1 MAGVDLGRYKVSDP
15 VLGFYLV
22 GILGLALLM
31 VVHETGH
38 LLAARAFGMR
48 VVRFSIGF
56 GPALWRYKSKDGDTV
71 YQVALIPFLAYV
83 QIAGMN
89 PFEESDPEDKGSY
102 ANASLLGRITAIFAG
117 PLANYLFASVLFFV
131 AFFAGGD
138 HVPTTQV
145 ELLDGPAKSA
155 QMRNGDQIV
164 SIDGTRITDWEQ
176 LRNLIVASGGRPLRV
191 EVTRAAER
199 KVFMVTP
206 AVRDGRAMIGVAPV
220 YKEVPIGFKDA
231 VVRSIEKP
239 AIVVGTL
246 VVHLG
251 RLITGKEKPQLTG
264 PVGIVKEAKKA
275 AERSFTEYF
284 TLLAILSAY
293 LGGFN
298 LLPFPA
304 LDGARLAFL
313 GYEAV
318 TRRKPNAKVEA
329 QVHAVG
335 LLMLLAL
342 IFVVSSKE
350 LFYADESGSGA
361 APPPPPAQ
369 QKK

>member
-1 MAGVDLGRYKVSDP
+1 M
-15 VLGFYLV
+15 LGFYLV

-48 VVRFSIGF
+48 VIRFSIGF
-56 GPALWRYKSKDGDTV
+56 GPALWRYQSKNGETV

-102 ANASLLGRITAIFAG
+102 ANASLVGRITTIFAG
-117 PLANYLFASVLFFV
+117 PLANYLFASVLFFIALFV
-131 AFFAGGD
+131 GGES
-138 HVPTTQV
+138 VQTTAV
-145 ELLDGPAKSA
+145 ELLDGPAKAA
-155 QMRNGDQIV
+155 QIKNGDTIV
-164 SIDGTRITDWEQ
+164 AIDGTQIKDWDQ
-176 LRNLIVASGGRPLRV
+176 LRNQILASGGRPLRV
-191 EVTRAAER
+191 EVIRGSER
-199 KVFMVTP
+199 KVFTVTP
-206 AVRDGRAMIGVAPV
+206 ALKDGRAMIGVSPIPKQVPV
-220 YKEVPIGFKDA
+220 TLKDA
-231 VVRSIEKP
+231 AVRSIERP
-239 AIVVGTL
+239 AIVVGAL

-251 RLITGKEKPQLTG
+251 RLISGRERPQLTG
-264 PVGIVKEAKKA
+264 PVGIVREAKRA

-313 GYEAV
+313 GYEAA

-350 LFYADESGSGA
+350 IFLQDEGPSASPMPSGSVG
-361 APPPPPAQ
+361 PKPLPAG
-369 QKK
+369 K

>member
-1 MAGVDLGRYKVSDP
+1 MRGL
-15 VLGFYLV
+15 VLAFYLV

-48 VVRFSIGF
+48 VIRFSIGF
-56 GPALWRYKSKDGDTV
+56 GPALWRYQSKNGETV

-102 ANASLLGRITAIFAG
+102 ANASLVGRIVTIFAG
-117 PLANYLFASVLFFV
+117 PLANYLFASVLFFIALFV
-131 AFFAGGD
+131 GGES
-138 HVPTTQV
+138 VLTTQV
-145 ELLDGPAKSA
+145 ELLDGPAKAA
-155 QMRNGDQIV
+155 QLKNGDTIAA
-164 SIDGTRITDWEQ
+164 IDGTPIKDWDQ
-176 LRNLIVASGGRPLRV
+176 LRNQVMSSNGRPIRI
-191 EVTRAAER
+191 EVRRGNES
-199 KVFMVTP
+199 KVFTVTP
-206 AVRDGRAMIGVAPV
+206 VLKEGRAMIGVAPV
-220 YKEVPIGFKDA
+220 PKQVPVTFKDA

-239 AIVVGTL
+239 AIVVGAL

-251 RLITGKEKPQLTG
+251 RLVSGKEKPQLTG
-264 PVGIVKEAKKA
+264 PVGIVREAKKA

-284 TLLAILSAY
+284 MLLGILSAY

-350 LFYADESGSGA
+350 IFVGEEEPALAPAPSGS
-361 APPPPPAQ
+361 APKA
-369 QKK
+369 K

>member
-1 MAGVDLGRYKVSDP
+1 MV
-15 VLGFYLV
+15 GFYLV

-56 GPALWRYKSKDGDTV
+56 GPALWRYKSRDGETV

-89 PFEESDPEDKGSY
+89 PFEEADPEDKGSY
-102 ANASLLGRITAIFAG
+102 ANASLVGRITTIFAG

-131 AFFAGGD
+131 ALFVGGEP
-138 HVPTTQV
+138 VPTTTV

-155 QMRNGDQIV
+155 QMKNGDTIV
-164 SIDGTRITDWEQ
+164 AIDGTPIKDWEQ
-176 LRNLIVASGGRPLRV
+176 LRNQILSSGGRSLNI
-191 EVTRAAER
+191 EVQRGNER
-199 KVFMVTP
+199 KVVAVTP
-206 AVRDGRAMIGVAPV
+206 TLKEGRAMIGVAPV
-220 YKEVPIGFKDA
+220 HKQTAVGFKDS
-231 VVRSIEKP
+231 VVRSIERP
-239 AIVVGTL
+239 AIVVGAL
-246 VVHLG
+246 VEHLG
-251 RLITGKEKPQLTG
+251 LLIVGKEKPQLTG
-264 PVGIVKEAKKA
+264 PVGIVREAKRA

-350 LFYADESGSGA
+350 IFVGEEQPL
-361 APPPPPAQ
+361 APSSSAPQKPA
-369 QKK
+369 KP

>member
-1 MAGVDLGRYKVSDP
+1 M
-15 VLGFYLV
+15 LGFYLV

-31 VVHETGH
+31 VVHESGH
-38 LLAARAFGMR
+38 LFAARAFGMR
-48 VVRFSIGF
+48 VIRFSIGF
-56 GPALWRYKSKDGDTV
+56 GPALWRYESKNGETV

-102 ANASLLGRITAIFAG
+102 ANASLVGRITTIFAG
-117 PLANYLFASVLFFV
+117 PLANYLFASVLFFI
-131 AFFAGGD
+131 AMFAGGEA
-138 HVPTTQV
+138 VPTTTV
-145 ELLDGPAKSA
+145 EMLDGPAKSA
-155 QMRNGDQIV
+155 QIKNGDTIV
-164 SIDGTRITDWEQ
+164 AIDGTPIQDWEQ
-176 LRNLIVASGGRPLRV
+176 LRSQILASGGRTLSI
-191 EVTRAAER
+191 EVARGSER
-199 KVFMVTP
+199 KVFSVTP
-206 AVRDGRAMIGVAPV
+206 TLKDGRSMIGIAPV
-220 YKEVPIGFKDA
+220 HKQMPVAFKDA
-231 VVRSIEKP
+231 VVRSIERP
-239 AIVVGTL
+239 AIVVGAL

-251 RLITGKEKPQLTG
+251 DLITGKEKPQLTG
-264 PVGIVKEAKKA
+264 PVGIVREAKRA

-350 LFYADESGSGA
+350 IFVQEEGPSAAPAPSGSVPA
-361 APPPPPAQ
+361 APAPAAP
-369 QKK
+369 K

>member
-1 MAGVDLGRYKVSDP
+1 MVA
-15 VLGFYLV
+15 FYLV

-31 VVHETGH
+31 VVHEAGH
-38 LLAARAFGMR
+38 LFAARAFGMR

-56 GPALWRYKSKDGDTV
+56 GPALWRHRSKNGDTV

-89 PFEESDPEDKGSY
+89 PFEEVDPDDKGSY
-102 ANASLLGRITAIFAG
+102 ANASLVGRITTIFAG

-131 AFFAGGD
+131 ALYAGGEM
-138 HVPTTQV
+138 VQTTAV
-145 ELLDGPAKSA
+145 EPVDGPAKAAS
-155 QMRNGDQIV
+155 MRAGDKVVAIEGVPVRDWAHLRELVMGSQGKP
-164 SIDGTRITDWEQ
+164 IDITFQRGKEQ
-176 LRNLIVASGGRPLRV
+176 KTVQVKP
-191 EVTRAAER
+191 EM
-199 KVFMVTP
+199 K
-206 AVRDGRAMIGVAPV
+206 DGRAQIGVQAV
-220 YKEVPIGFKDA
+220 VEQVPLGFRDA
-231 VVRSIEKP
+231 VVRSIERP
-239 AIVVGTL
+239 AVVVARL
-246 VVHLG
+246 VQDLG
-251 RLITGKEKPQLTG
+251 LMLTGREKPQLTG
-264 PVGIVKEAKKA
+264 PVGIVREVKRA

-284 TLLAILSAY
+284 ALLGVLSAY

-304 LDGARLAFL
+304 LDGARLGFL
-313 GYEAV
+313 AYEAV

-350 LFYADESGSGA
+350 IFSDDERPTNKPAPAASSSA
-361 APPPPPAQ
+361 APSVKA
-369 QKK
+369 K

>member
-1 MAGVDLGRYKVSDP
+1 M
-15 VLGFYLV
+15 LGFYLV

-56 GPALWRYKSKDGDTV
+56 GPALWRYRSKGGETV
-71 YQVALIPFLAYV
+71 YQIALIPFLAYV

-89 PFEESDPEDKGSY
+89 PFEESDPNDKGSY
-102 ANASLLGRITAIFAG
+102 ANAPLVGRITTIFAG
-117 PLANYLFASVLFFV
+117 PLANYLFASVLYFIALFS
-131 AFFAGGD
+131 GGEF
-138 HVPTTQV
+138 VPTTTV
-145 ELLDGPAKSA
+145 EILDGPAKAA
-155 QMRNGDQIV
+155 QIKNGDTIV
-164 SIDGTRITDWEQ
+164 SIDGAKIKDWDQ
-176 LRNLIVASGGRPLRV
+176 LRNQILGSGGRALRV
-191 EVTRAAER
+191 EIQRNGEN
-199 KVFMVTP
+199 KVFEVQP
-206 AVRDGRAMIGVAPV
+206 ALKDGRAMIGVAPV
-220 YKEVPIGFKDA
+220 YKQTPLGFKEA
-231 VVRSIEKP
+231 AVRSVERP
-239 AIVVGTL
+239 AIVVATL
-246 VVHLG
+246 VVYLG
-251 RLITGKEKPQLTG
+251 RLMAGKEKPQLTG
-264 PVGIVKEAKKA
+264 PVGIVREAKRA
-275 AERSFTEYF
+275 AERSFSEYL
-284 TLLAILSAY
+284 TLLAALSAY

-304 LDGARLAFL
+304 LDGARLGFL

-350 LFYADESGSGA
+350 IFIGEEPLS
-361 APPPPPAQ
+361 APPPKTAPA
-369 QKK
+369 K

>member
-1 MAGVDLGRYKVSDP
+1 MVA
-15 VLGFYLV
+15 FYLV

-56 GPALWRYKSKDGDTV
+56 GPALWRYRSKDGETV

-89 PFEESDPEDKGSY
+89 PFEESDPEDRGSY
-102 ANASLLGRITAIFAG
+102 ANASLIGRITTIFAG

-131 AFFAGGD
+131 ALFAGGEAL
-138 HVPTTQV
+138 PTTTV
-145 ELLDGPAKSA
+145 KPLDGPAKA
-155 QMRNGDQIV
+155 AMMKEGDTIV
-164 SIDGTRITDWEQ
+164 SIDGVVVHEWDE
-176 LRNLIVASGGRPLRV
+176 LRDRVLASSGKPLSIVIRRGHQ
-191 EVTRAAER
+191 R
-199 KVFMVTP
+199 KTLVVTP
-206 AVRDGRAMIGVAPV
+206 ETKEGHAMIGVAPV
-220 YKEVPIGFKDA
+220 YEHVPVGFKA
-231 VVRSIEKP
+231 ALTRSIELP
-239 AIVVGTL
+239 ALVVGRL
-246 VVHLG
+246 VVDLG
-251 RLITGKEKPQLTG
+251 RILTGRERPQLTG
-264 PVGIVKEAKKA
+264 PVGIVKEVKRA
-275 AERSFTEYF
+275 AERSFIEYF
-284 TLLAILSAY
+284 RLLGILSAY

-304 LDGARLAFL
+304 LDGARLGFL

-350 LFYADESGSGA
+350 LFSGDDGRTGSPA
-361 APPPPPAQ
+361 ASASAGKPAPSAASSAH
-369 QKK
+369 

>member
-1 MAGVDLGRYKVSDP
+1 
-15 VLGFYLV
+15 
-22 GILGLALLM
+22 
-31 VVHETGH
+31 
-38 LLAARAFGMR
+38 MR

-56 GPALWRYKSKDGDTV
+56 GPALWRYQSKNGETV

-102 ANASLLGRITAIFAG
+102 ANASLVGRIATIFAG
-117 PLANYLFASVLFFV
+117 PLANYLFASVLFFIALIV
-131 AFFAGGD
+131 GGEA
-138 HVPTTQV
+138 VPTTRV
-145 ELLDGPAKSA
+145 ELLDGPAKAA
-155 QMRNGDQIV
+155 QIKDGDTIV
-164 SIDGTRITDWEQ
+164 AIDDTPIKDWDQ
-176 LRNLIVASGGRPLRV
+176 LRNHILASGGKTLQV
-191 EVTRAAER
+191 EVTRDGER
-199 KVFMVTP
+199 KVFSVTP
-206 AVRDGRAMIGVAPV
+206 ALKDGRAIIGVTPIQKQVPV
-220 YKEVPIGFKDA
+220 TFKDSA
-231 VVRSIEKP
+231 IRSIERP
-239 AIVVGTL
+239 AIVVSAL

-251 RLITGKEKPQLTG
+251 RLIAGQERPQLTG
-264 PVGIVKEAKKA
+264 PVGIVREAKRA

-313 GYEAV
+313 GYEAA

-350 LFYADESGSGA
+350 IFLQEEEPSGAPSPSGSV
-361 APPPPPAQ
+361 APIPPAPAPA
-369 QKK
+369 K